1 MGNCLRWCRAR
12 SPPAI
17 ASLRFTGS
25 KTLNVRPLG
34 AYVRCLT
41 AVPGFGDGLR
51 RQGRTIRKA
60 LWFGIGHPVASAISA
75 NVQYRIRFCARV
87 LAVSRR
93 RASDA
98 GKVPSNPASRA
109 ASRRSCSAFFCSL
122 SCLDL
127 GPLKVNAMRPLPVVD
142 SRALRCAGPRPAM
155 HFPNRTVGHAY
166 RLGFAMPLDRCH
178 NVTKASQY
186 RQAF

>member
-1 MGNCLRWCRAR
+1 MLRSGAGCVTA
-12 SPPAI
+12 
-17 ASLRFTGS
+17 TG
-25 KTLNVRPLG
+25 VG
-34 AYVRCLT
+34 C
-41 AVPGFGDGLR
+41 
-51 RQGRTIRKA
+51 
-60 LWFGIGHPVASAISA
+60 
-75 NVQYRIRFCARV
+75 
-87 LAVSRR
+87 
-93 RASDA
+93 
-98 GKVPSNPASRA
+98 GK
-109 ASRRSCSAFFCSL
+109 SAFQSRFK
-122 SCLDL
+122 SCLQTLLFSFLLFFVLSGL